1 MKKVYQN
8 PLSGTSGQ
16 GFFLWGGKNPKRTPA
31 RFLHRLKEDRKVFC
45 PSGKYRRC
53 FV

>member
-1 MKKVYQN
+1 MKKVIRI
-8 PLSGTSGQ
+8 PCLELPDRDSFCGE
-16 GFFLWGGKNPKRTPA
+16 GKNPERTPA

-45 PSGKYRRC
+45 PAGKYRRC